1 MKIDIICP
9 LYNASKYIIDLNK
22 SFLMQKNVLLNKI
35 RYVLTESSDNT
46 KEIMD
51 NANIPYTLIKRS
63 EFSHSLVREKEAL
76 ESNADIVV
84 FVTQDVVITDEL
96 WLYNLT
102 KDINDEVVATY
113 SRQISKYNNIEK
125 YTREFNYPNKSRIVS
140 KDNIDE
146 LGLKTF
152 FFSDAAQPPC
162 RLLSAALSSIYNS
175 AVFLPSG
182 R

>member
-51 NANIPYTLIKRS
+51 NANISYTLIRRS
-63 EFSHSLVREKEAL
+63 EFSHSLVREKEAM
-76 ESNADIVV
+76 ESDADIVV
-84 FVTQDVVITDEL
+84 FLTQDVVITDEL

-113 SRQISKYNNIEK
+113 SRQISK
-125 YTREFNYPNKSRIVS
+125 
-140 KDNIDE
+140 
-146 LGLKTF
+146 
-152 FFSDAAQPPC
+152 
-162 RLLSAALSSIYNS
+162 
-175 AVFLPSG
+175 
-182 R
+182 

>member
-9 LYNASKYIIDLNK
+9 LYNASRYIIDLND
-22 SFLMQKNVLLNKI
+22 SFLMQEKVVLNKV
-35 RYVLTESSDNT
+35 RYVLTESNDNT

-51 NANIPYTLIKRS
+51 SANIQYTLIEKS
-63 EFSHSLVREKEAL
+63 EFSHSLVREKEAM
-76 ESNADIVV
+76 ESDADIVV
-84 FVTQDVVITDEL
+84 FVTQDVVITDKL

-140 KDNIDE
+140 KKD
-146 LGLKTF
+146 
-152 FFSDAAQPPC
+152 
-162 RLLSAALSSIYNS
+162 
-175 AVFLPSG
+175 
-182 R
+182 